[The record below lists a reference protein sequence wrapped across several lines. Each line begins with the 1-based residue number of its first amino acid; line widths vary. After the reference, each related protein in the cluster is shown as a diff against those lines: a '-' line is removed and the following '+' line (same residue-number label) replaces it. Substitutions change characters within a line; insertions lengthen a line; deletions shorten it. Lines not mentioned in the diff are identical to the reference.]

1 MYIIS
6 GRGWSQVLEPFLKIM
21 IWGGIPSTIFCGLKL
36 KNRVGDV
43 LALWDTKR
51 RRERTGMGNLG
62 MWRVLAIKLD
72 GTSIICVFEG
82 GDLGRERKTSGK
94 E

>member
-1 MYIIS
+1 MLLRY
-6 GRGWSQVLEPFLKIM
+6 
-21 IWGGIPSTIFCGLKL
+21 GIP
-36 KNRVGDV
+36 RGDE
-43 LALWDTKR
+43 KG
-51 RRERTGMGNLG
+51 REWGIWAG
-62 MWRVLAIKLD
+62 MWRALAIKLD